1 MASSNTI
8 KLKLRAGDREI
19 EVEGSRAEIDEIL
32 KTWWYSTPAEA
43 TPISRPRAARGNQ
56 SRLRRTEGTS
66 QGSKANGGDNARDA
80 FDFHGIA
87 MSMKED
93 PRFSTFENEILHG
106 MDQWRK
112 VELVLWYVDRPLTSG
127 QIHKILDSLDIK
139 TTLPALSTVLKRK
152 GMNLISN
159 QQRRAGG
166 TPPTYR
172 LTSQAKNEFEKW
184 LKHLSGAEEL
194 KP

>member
-32 KTWWYSTPAEA
+32 KTWWYSAPPEA
-43 TPISRPRAARGNQ
+43 TPVSRVKARGNQ
-56 SRLRRTEGTS
+56 SRARRAEGIS
-66 QGSKANGGDNARDA
+66 QTSKANGGDNSRDA
-80 FDFHGIA
+80 FDFHGLA
-87 MSMKED
+87 MTMKED
-93 PRFSTFENEILHG
+93 PRFFVFENEILHG

-184 LKHLSGAEEL
+184 LKQLSGADEP